1 MSFVASIQADIN
13 NFTSNLDKAQ
23 ARMDAFSQDIGSKV
37 AKVGQTFQ
45 AIGGAISI
53 GVTAPLTA
61 LGVAAYNMAADFED
75 ALGAVDQIFKD
86 ASGATKDWAN
96 SLPTYFGIAKK
107 EALEYS
113 NMMGSML
120 VNIGGLTEKEA
131 SKQSAMLI
139 ELAGDLTAMYGGT
152 TQDAVRA
159 LTGALKGNNTMLD
172 NYGMAANDALVKAK
186 ALSLGLVEQ
195 GKEMSLS
202 AKQAATL
209 ALIYEQSGSAQG
221 QAAREAEGASG
232 SMRALRTEITNLT
245 TEIGNNLL
253 PIITPIV
260 TRLKEMVAGFRE
272 MSPETQRMIVM
283 IGGAVAALG
292 PFMVALGGILKLVP
306 LVGAAFSVMTGP
318 IGIAVAAI
326 GAAAYVII
334 KNWDSVKEYFSNG
347 AGAKLWNSISNG
359 AKALW
364 GALKSIFNSIQQFI
378 TNVWDKIGADVTA
391 SVKAAWD
398 IVVDVVS
405 FAINLVSNV
414 LNVFTAFIK
423 GDFNAI
429 VSSIGTLFSDT
440 FYGALNI
447 VNDVFKKMG
456 TSVASWLKLIGADGL
471 GKATQDFVNSIG
483 RFETATDKANTKQEA
498 FNKSNVAYAE
508 IARQATFDLDAF
520 NKSNAEYAALQD
532 TSNEATK
539 SIIPTTEAAKKAT
552 KDYRSELDNL
562 LASWGIYEAQSK
574 VLSASFK
581 EIDTNAKLAGASVA
595 EFQTI
600 ASKQWVDKAI
610 LELDRLKDSYKSISL
625 TGDSLPGLSTGFNI
639 PVSLTVDE
647 KKSTKSI
654 SNLGAK
660 SKKALAKV
668 NADIQQV
675 LQSGLSNGIA
685 DMASAIGTTLIE
697 GGGFIDAVGKS
708 LLSSLGSVLTS
719 LGKMAIE
726 AGLGILAVQES
737 LKTLNPYVALAA
749 GAALVAI
756 GSMFSAG
763 AKNLGGSMGKA
774 SGAVIMLQESHQPTI
789 LFRAERKWQ

>member
-364 GALKSIFNSIQQFI
+364 GGI
-378 TNVWDKIGADVTA
+378 
-391 SVKAAWD
+391 
-398 IVVDVVS
+398 
-405 FAINLVSNV
+405 
-414 LNVFTAFIK
+414 
-423 GDFNAI
+423 
-429 VSSIGTLFSDT
+429 
-440 FYGALNI
+440 
-447 VNDVFKKMG
+447 
-456 TSVASWLKLIGADGL
+456 
-471 GKATQDFVNSIG
+471 
-483 RFETATDKANTKQEA
+483 
-498 FNKSNVAYAE
+498 E
-508 IARQATFDLDAF
+508 IYF
-520 NKSNAEYAALQD
+520 
-532 TSNEATK
+532 
-539 SIIPTTEAAKKAT
+539 
-552 KDYRSELDNL
+552 
-562 LASWGIYEAQSK
+562 
-574 VLSASFK
+574 
-581 EIDTNAKLAGASVA
+581 
-595 EFQTI
+595 
-600 ASKQWVDKAI
+600 
-610 LELDRLKDSYKSISL
+610 
-625 TGDSLPGLSTGFNI
+625 
-639 PVSLTVDE
+639 
-647 KKSTKSI
+647 
-654 SNLGAK
+654 
-660 SKKALAKV
+660 
-668 NADIQQV
+668 
-675 LQSGLSNGIA
+675 
-685 DMASAIGTTLIE
+685 
-697 GGGFIDAVGKS
+697 
-708 LLSSLGSVLTS
+708 
-719 LGKMAIE
+719 
-726 AGLGILAVQES
+726 
-737 LKTLNPYVALAA
+737 
-749 GAALVAI
+749 
-756 GSMFSAG
+756 
-763 AKNLGGSMGKA
+763 
-774 SGAVIMLQESHQPTI
+774 
-789 LFRAERKWQ
+789 